1 MCSLRDSEEGFRT
14 RKVARFGIS
23 LDDVAAQKAFH
34 TAQRLDYALLSDPDG
49 SVARRYRV
57 LPEGAG
63 WTQRVTFVVDPQ
75 GVVRHVDR
83 NVAVGTHGADLL
95 PVLDRLQAE
104 AR

>member
-83 NVAVGTHGADLL
+83 SVAVGTHGADLL